1 MLVIGQVAK
10 RIAAGCC
17 NYIHTRF
24 PPGHDV
30 PVCTIDQEWFADLAQ
45 KEIHA
50 GADGDNGENL
60 DSDWLRDVGFIRGMF
75 PDDLA
80 RGPIVRGIIRNAQ
93 SPANN
98 QWHWTVRTW
107 PIPQQHQPRCR
118 DDVRR
123 LCASLGVPL

>member
-1 MLVIGQVAK
+1 MLVIGTVAK

-50 GADGDNGENL
+50 GAVGDNGENL
-60 DSDWLRDVGFIRGMF
+60 DSDWLREVGFVEGKS
-75 PDDLA
+75 PDDLC
-80 RGPIVRGIIRNAQ
+80 RGPIVRGITCDVRSLAYG
-93 SPANN
+93 
-98 QWHWTVRTW
+98 QWHWLVRTW
-107 PIPQQHQPRCR
+107 VIPQQHQPRCR

-123 LCASLGVPL
+123 MCAALGVPL